1 MGILLLRDL
10 PMLLLFLPSPLL
22 LLTLAMLLLFLPSLL
37 LSLMLAMLLLLP
49 TMDTLL
55 VMDTLDPSTRTL
67 TWLPIL
73 MELWSL
79 LTNLLWLLPVLITLL
94 LRDLLTLLLD
104 LLLLLPSPTVECTLM
119 PSLLSTELV
128 MDTLPTLVLWLIPT
142 ELWSLWTSLLYRQLE
157 LITSLSLDPPST
169 REREREN

>member
-1 MGILLLRDL
+1 
-10 PMLLLFLPSPLL
+10 
-22 LLTLAMLLLFLPSLL
+22 
-37 LSLMLAMLLLLP
+37 
-49 TMDTLL
+49 MDTLL
-55 VMDTLDPSTRTL
+55 VYDTLDPSTWTL
-67 TWLPIL
+67 IWLPIL

-104 LLLLLPSPTVECTLM
+104 LLLPLLSPTVECTLM

-128 MDTLPTLVLWLIPT
+128 MDTLPTLVLWLIPM

-157 LITSLSLDPPST
+157 LITSPSLDPPST
-169 REREREN
+169 RERERERELVSHETYLLLGCVNSTQIVIVDYVCNIMIYN